1 MKVRYYK
8 GKTKIYDSYL
18 IANKDVPSRID
29 NILLTRK
36 CIKNLPTKRS
46 RRSYIAE
53 TKAHNR
59 MYKLG
64 LFKKHTKNCDLEE
77 DIKLWKEI
85 IYFIIGV

>member
-1 MKVRYYK
+1 MKVRYLK

-18 IANKDVPSRID
+18 IKNKDVSERID
-29 NILLTRK
+29 EILLTRK
-36 CIKNLPTKRS
+36 CIKNLPIKRS
-46 RRSYIAE
+46 RRSYITE

-64 LFKKHTKNCDLEE
+64 LFKSHTKNCDLEE

-85 IYFIIGV
+85 VYRIIGV